1 MLKTRPSV
9 ILLATLAAPVGSLIL
24 SGPAWAYV
32 GPGAGI
38 SLLSSVVG
46 LFVAVGVALGLV
58 LLWPLRALW
67 RRRVKAEPWPG
78 AGGHPDGPAAPDQ
91 SGRAMRRQPGR
102 TAHAAWVG

>member
-1 MLKTRPSV
+1 MLKSRLSV
-9 ILLATLAAPVGSLIL
+9 ILLAILAAPVGSLVL

-67 RRRVKAEPWPG
+67 RRVKASPG
-78 AGGHPDGPAAPDQ
+78 QAPAATQTDQPRLTNPDGQ
-91 SGRAMRRQPGR
+91 
-102 TAHAAWVG
+102 

>member
-1 MLKTRPSV
+1 MLKARLSV
-9 ILLATLAAPVGSLIL
+9 ILLAALAAPVGSLIL

-67 RRRVKAEPWPG
+67 RRRPG
-78 AGGHPDGPAAPDQ
+78 AMSAETPAVTQTDQAAQAHPDGQ
-91 SGRAMRRQPGR
+91 
-102 TAHAAWVG
+102 

>member
-1 MLKTRPSV
+1 MLKTRLSV
-9 ILLATLAAPVGSLIL
+9 ILLAILAAPVGFLIL

-46 LFVAVGVALGLV
+46 LFAAVGVALGLV

-67 RRRVKAEPWPG
+67 RRRAKASPG
-78 AGGHPDGPAAPDQ
+78 QAPAATQTDQPHLTNPDGQ
-91 SGRAMRRQPGR
+91 
-102 TAHAAWVG
+102 

>member
-1 MLKTRPSV
+1 MLKSRLFIT
-9 ILLATLAAPVGSLIL
+9 LLAILAAPVGTLIL

-67 RRRVKAEPWPG
+67 RRRARAVSAEMPLAQTDQP
-78 AGGHPDGPAAPDQ
+78 HPTNPDGQ
-91 SGRAMRRQPGR
+91 
-102 TAHAAWVG
+102 